1 MKQLKLLE
9 IEILEKKDYFIPIR
23 VGSFWNNNC
32 IEYESNGDKNKSL
45 SVKDYLDKI
54 KPFLRDIIIITL
66 AIDFIKMLMKRVY
79 CIQSAA
85 IQNLCHMIMQMKLLM
100 NFSSHFFQ
108 DTKLVQKH
116 Q

>member
-1 MKQLKLLE
+1 MCEGGKKQLEENISRSISNLFELKKKMKQLKLLE
-9 IEILEKKDYFIPIR
+9 IEILEKKNYFIPIR

-79 CIQSAA
+79 CIQSAT
-85 IQNLCHMIMQMKLLM
+85 I
-100 NFSSHFFQ
+100 
-108 DTKLVQKH
+108 
-116 Q
+116 